1 MDFFIL
7 WLKVSGA
14 VFVILIVVW
23 FLKIDAEEKKK
34 HKLKADSRPQT
45 RVELSMETTEAP
57 DYPYNIKGIN
67 YADIDDTFLGDFFG
81 YVRALKSNRHDP
93 HAIGVYVKNRR
104 VGFLPKGDAQ
114 LHARIMALGGSVGAE
129 GYIAKGTGDDG
140 HVFYYGKLDIIWP

>member
-1 MDFFIL
+1 MGKIAIYLFVAFL
-7 WLKVSGA
+7 VLA
-14 VFVILIVVW
+14 VIY
-23 FLKIDAEEKKK
+23 FLLEICII
-34 HKLKADSRPQT
+34 RPARKRGGLDNRPT
-45 RVELSMETTEAP
+45 RRSASVSMEVNEVP

>member
-1 MDFFIL
+1 MGKIAIYLFVAFL
-7 WLKVSGA
+7 VLA
-14 VFVILIVVW
+14 VIY
-23 FLKIDAEEKKK
+23 FLLEICII
-34 HKLKADSRPQT
+34 RPARKRAGLDNRQT
-45 RVELSMETTEAP
+45 RRSASVSMEVNEVP
-57 DYPYNIKGIN
+57 DYPYSIKGIN

>member
-1 MDFFIL
+1 MGKIAIYLFVAFL
-7 WLKVSGA
+7 VLA
-14 VFVILIVVW
+14 VIY
-23 FLKIDAEEKKK
+23 FLLEICII
-34 HKLKADSRPQT
+34 RPARKQAGLVNRQT
-45 RVELSMETTEAP
+45 RRSASVSMEVNEVP
-57 DYPYNIKGIN
+57 DYPYSIKGIN

-93 HAIGVYVKNRR
+93 HAVGVYVKNRR

>member
-1 MDFFIL
+1 MGKIAIYLFVAFL
-7 WLKVSGA
+7 VLA
-14 VFVILIVVW
+14 VIY
-23 FLKIDAEEKKK
+23 FLLDVCII
-34 HKLKADSRPQT
+34 RPARKRVGLVNRQT
-45 RVELSMETTEAP
+45 RRSASVSMEVNEVP
-57 DYPYNIKGIN
+57 DYPYSIKGIN

-93 HAIGVYVKNRR
+93 YAIGVYVKNRR

-114 LHARIMALGGSVGAE
+114 LHARIMALGGSVGAD